1 MNENYNNDANNNGR
15 NLYALLTSLEQQVS
29 TLKEQYGDTST
40 LSPEEFDT
48 YISKKASLIQKIDLV
63 EKCIKIGII
72 KKVDSMSID
81 ELQNIALQSL
91 SIVSE
96 GINPDEFISEYNR
109 LNQYVKEYQED
120 LQRRRS
126 ILEELT
132 FIVEGPLDVLVDKNG
147 KPRSDFIVSEDDAK
161 LLKKQAKMSRKFG
174 NRRIEVKVPMYY
186 FSDEELDGMGYKKAG
201 NLLLKGLAVK
211 TPDDYVLKEGE
222 PYPENPFQ
230 HFTITSTAEA
240 SRKLSSRYSIYD
252 AREAQQDISRMQ
264 VVLPEIQLKKRL
276 LTDKNYLKEYVKKLL
291 VDPYFVEQYIS
302 SVGKINDASIEMQY
316 LYSHEITNLS
326 EQDFA
331 NLMEIIESTSIENL
345 QKMFDSPEKIDMY
358 ITLINEIKRKITRK
372 FPGIWLKPEN
382 TTDEINEIINSD
394 SNTFRAKFPVGCQVY
409 PEFITEQDLQLL
421 EQNKTIIK
429 EVNGVNIPFKLAV
442 SRYKETSFYYDEVRQ
457 QRPEFAEK
465 LHEVIGEYRKAISI
479 DYPKQ
484 LEKIAECN
492 RKLEA
497 LERLKSEYGQP
508 SMQESTLH
516 AKPRH

>member
-29 TLKEQYGDTST
+29 TLKEQYSDTSK
-40 LSPEEFDT
+40 LSPEELDT
-48 YISKKASLIQKIDLV
+48 YISKKASLVQKIDLV

-72 KKVDSMSID
+72 KKVDSMSIE
-81 ELQNIALQSL
+81 ELQNVALQSL

-120 LQRRRS
+120 LQRKRS
-126 ILEELT
+126 VLEELT

-147 KPRSDFIVSEDDAK
+147 KPRSDFIVSEEDAK

-174 NRRIEVKVPMYY
+174 NRRIEVKVPVYY
-186 FSDEELDGMGYKKAG
+186 FTNEELDRMGYRKIDD
-201 NLLLKGLAVK
+201 LLLKGFTIK
-211 TPDDYVLKEGE
+211 TPNDYVLKEGE
-222 PYPENPFQ
+222 PSPEHPFQ
-230 HFTITSTAEA
+230 YFTITSDAEA
-240 SRKLSSRYSIYD
+240 SRILSSRYSIYV
-252 AREAQQDISRMQ
+252 AKKAQQDISRMQ

-276 LTDKNYLKEYVKKLL
+276 LTDRNYLKEYVKKLL
-291 VDPYFVEQYIS
+291 VDPYFVEQYMS
-302 SVGKINDASIEMQY
+302 SIGKTNDASIKMQY

-331 NLMEIIESTSIENL
+331 NLMETIESTSVENL

-358 ITLINEIKRKITRK
+358 ITLINEIKRKTTRE

-382 TTDEINEIINSD
+382 PTDEINKIINST

-409 PEFITEQDLQLL
+409 PEFITEEDLQLL

-442 SRYKETSFYYDEVRQ
+442 SSYKETSFYYNEARQ
-457 QRPEFAEK
+457 QRAEFAEK
-465 LHEVIGEYRKAISI
+465 LHEVINEYRRAISI

-508 SMQESTLH
+508 SMQEPTSH

>member
-1 MNENYNNDANNNGR
+1 MNENYNNNANNNSR
-15 NLYALLTSLEQQVS
+15 NLYALLNSLEQQVS

-81 ELQNIALQSL
+81 ELKNVALQSL

-96 GINPDEFISEYNR
+96 GINPDEFITEYNR

-147 KPRSDFIVSEDDAK
+147 KPRSDFIVSEEDAK

-174 NRRIEVKVPMYY
+174 NRRIKVKVPVYY
-186 FSDEELDGMGYKKAG
+186 FTDEELDRMGYRK
-201 NLLLKGLAVK
+201 NDDLLLKGFTIK

-222 PYPENPFQ
+222 PSTEHPFQ
-230 HFTITSTAEA
+230 HFTITSDAEA

-252 AREAQQDISRMQ
+252 ARKAQQDISRMQ

-276 LTDKNYLKEYVKKLL
+276 LTDRNYLKEYVKKLL
-291 VDPYFVEQYIS
+291 VDPYFVEQYMS
-302 SVGKINDASIEMQY
+302 SIGKTNDASIEMQY

-331 NLMEIIESTSIENL
+331 NLMETIESTSVENL

-358 ITLINEIKRKITRK
+358 ITLINGIKRKTTHE

-382 TTDEINEIINSD
+382 PTDEINEIINSA

-409 PEFITEQDLQLL
+409 PEFITEEDLQLL
-421 EQNKTIIK
+421 EQNKTIMK
-429 EVNGVNIPFKLAV
+429 NVNGVNIPFKLAV

-465 LHEVIGEYRKAISI
+465 LQEVIGEYRRAISI

-484 LEKIAECN
+484 LEKIAECD

-508 SMQESTLH
+508 SMQEPTSH
-516 AKPRH
+516 EKQRN

>member
-29 TLKEQYGDTST
+29 TLKEQYGDTSK
-40 LSPEEFDT
+40 LSPEELDT

-72 KKVDSMSID
+72 KKVDSMGID

-126 ILEELT
+126 VLEELT

-147 KPRSDFIVSEDDAK
+147 KPRSDFIVSEEDAK

-174 NRRIEVKVPMYY
+174 NRRIEVKVPVYY
-186 FSDEELDGMGYKKAG
+186 FTDEELDRMGYRKSDD
-201 NLLLKGLAVK
+201 LLLKGFTIK
-211 TPDDYVLKEGE
+211 TPNDYVLKEGE
-222 PYPENPFQ
+222 PSPEYSFQ
-230 HFTITSTAEA
+230 HFTITSDAEA

-252 AREAQQDISRMQ
+252 ARKAQQDISRMQ

-276 LTDKNYLKEYVKKLL
+276 LTDRNYLKEYVKKIL
-291 VDPYFVEQYIS
+291 VDPYFVEQYMS
-302 SVGKINDASIEMQY
+302 SIGKTNDASIEMQY

-331 NLMEIIESTSIENL
+331 NLIETIESTSVENL

-358 ITLINEIKRKITRK
+358 ITLINGIKRKTTRE
-372 FPGIWLKPEN
+372 FPGIWLEPEN
-382 TTDEINEIINSD
+382 PTDEINEIINSD

-421 EQNKTIIK
+421 EQNRTIIK
-429 EVNGVNIPFKLAV
+429 NVNGVNIPFKLAV
-442 SRYKETSFYYDEVRQ
+442 SRYKETSFYYDEARQ

-465 LHEVIGEYRKAISI
+465 LHEVIGEYRRAISI

-508 SMQESTLH
+508 SMQEPTSH

>member
-29 TLKEQYGDTST
+29 TLKEQYSDTSK
-40 LSPEEFDT
+40 LSPEELDT
-48 YISKKASLIQKIDLV
+48 YISKKASLVQKIDLV

-72 KKVDSMSID
+72 KKVDSMSIE
-81 ELQNIALQSL
+81 ELQNVALHSL

-126 ILEELT
+126 VLEELT

-147 KPRSDFIVSEDDAK
+147 KPRSDFIVSEEDAK

-174 NRRIEVKVPMYY
+174 NRRIEVKVPVYY
-186 FSDEELDGMGYKKAG
+186 FTNEELDRMGYRKIDD
-201 NLLLKGLAVK
+201 LLLNGFTIK
-211 TPDDYVLKEGE
+211 TPNDYVLKEGE
-222 PYPENPFQ
+222 PSPEHPFQ
-230 HFTITSTAEA
+230 YFTITSDAEA

-252 AREAQQDISRMQ
+252 AKKAQQDISRMQ

-276 LTDKNYLKEYVKKLL
+276 LTDRNYLKEYVKKLL
-291 VDPYFVEQYIS
+291 VDPYFVEQYMS
-302 SVGKINDASIEMQY
+302 SIGKTNDASIKMQY

-331 NLMEIIESTSIENL
+331 NLMETIESTSVENL

-358 ITLINEIKRKITRK
+358 ITLINEIKRKTTRE

-382 TTDEINEIINSD
+382 PTDEINKIINST

-409 PEFITEQDLQLL
+409 PEFITEEDLQLL

-442 SRYKETSFYYDEVRQ
+442 SRYKETSFYYNEARQ

-465 LHEVIGEYRKAISI
+465 LHEVINEYRRAISI

-508 SMQESTLH
+508 SMQEPTSH

>member
-29 TLKEQYGDTST
+29 TLKEQYGDISK
-40 LSPEEFDT
+40 LSPEELDT

-126 ILEELT
+126 VLEELT

-147 KPRSDFIVSEDDAK
+147 KPRSDFIVSEEDAK

-174 NRRIEVKVPMYY
+174 NRRIEVKVPVYY
-186 FSDEELDGMGYKKAG
+186 FTDEELDRMGYRKSDD
-201 NLLLKGLAVK
+201 LLLKGFTIK
-211 TPDDYVLKEGE
+211 IPNDYVLKEGE
-222 PYPENPFQ
+222 PSPEYPFQ
-230 HFTITSTAEA
+230 HFTITSDAEA

-252 AREAQQDISRMQ
+252 ARKAQQDINRMQ

-276 LTDKNYLKEYVKKLL
+276 LTDRNYLKEYVKKIL
-291 VDPYFVEQYIS
+291 VDPYFVEQYMRSI
-302 SVGKINDASIEMQY
+302 GKTNDASIEMQY

-331 NLMEIIESTSIENL
+331 NLMETIESTSVENL

-358 ITLINEIKRKITRK
+358 ITLINGIKRKTTRE
-372 FPGIWLKPEN
+372 FPGIWLEPEN
-382 TTDEINEIINSD
+382 PTDEINEIINSD

-421 EQNKTIIK
+421 EQNRTIIK
-429 EVNGVNIPFKLAV
+429 NVNGVNIPFKLAV
-442 SRYKETSFYYDEVRQ
+442 SRYKETSFYYDEARQ

-465 LHEVIGEYRKAISI
+465 LHEVIGEYRRAISI

-508 SMQESTLH
+508 SMQEPTSHT
-516 AKPRH
+516 KPRH

>member
-15 NLYALLTSLEQQVS
+15 NLYTLLTSLEQQVS
-29 TLKEQYGDTST
+29 TLKEQYGDTSK
-40 LSPEEFDT
+40 LSPEELDT

-126 ILEELT
+126 VLEELT

-147 KPRSDFIVSEDDAK
+147 KPRSDFIVSEEDTK

-174 NRRIEVKVPMYY
+174 NRRIEVKVPVYY
-186 FSDEELDGMGYKKAG
+186 FTDEELDRMGYRKSDD
-201 NLLLKGLAVK
+201 LLLKGFTIK
-211 TPDDYVLKEGE
+211 TPNDYVLKEGE
-222 PYPENPFQ
+222 PSPEHPFQ
-230 HFTITSTAEA
+230 HFTIISDAEA

-252 AREAQQDISRMQ
+252 AKKAQQDISRMQ

-276 LTDKNYLKEYVKKLL
+276 LTDRNYLKEYVKKLL
-291 VDPYFVEQYIS
+291 VDPYFVEQYMS
-302 SVGKINDASIEMQY
+302 SFVKTNNASIEMQY

-331 NLMEIIESTSIENL
+331 NLMETIESTSVENL

-358 ITLINEIKRKITRK
+358 ITLINGIKKKTTRE

-382 TTDEINEIINSD
+382 PTDEINEIINSD

-465 LHEVIGEYRKAISI
+465 LHEVIGDYRRAISI

-508 SMQESTLH
+508 SMQEPTSH

>member
-1 MNENYNNDANNNGR
+1 M
-15 NLYALLTSLEQQVS
+15 
-29 TLKEQYGDTST
+29 
-40 LSPEEFDT
+40 
-48 YISKKASLIQKIDLV
+48 
-63 EKCIKIGII
+63 
-72 KKVDSMSID
+72 
-81 ELQNIALQSL
+81 
-91 SIVSE
+91 
-96 GINPDEFISEYNR
+96 
-109 LNQYVKEYQED
+109 
-120 LQRRRS
+120 
-126 ILEELT
+126 
-132 FIVEGPLDVLVDKNG
+132 DKNG
-147 KPRSDFIVSEDDAK
+147 KPRSDFIVSEEDAK
-161 LLKKQAKMSRKFG
+161 LLKKQAKMSRKFE
-174 NRRIEVKVPMYY
+174 NRRIEVKVPVYY
-186 FSDEELDGMGYKKAG
+186 FTDEELDRMGYRK
-201 NLLLKGLAVK
+201 NDDLLLKGFTIK
-211 TPDDYVLKEGE
+211 TPNDYVLKEGE
-222 PYPENPFQ
+222 PSPEHPFQ
-230 HFTITSTAEA
+230 HFTITSDAEA

-252 AREAQQDISRMQ
+252 AKKAQQDISRMQ

-276 LTDKNYLKEYVKKLL
+276 LADRNYLKEYVKKLL
-291 VDPYFVEQYIS
+291 VDPYFVEQYMS
-302 SVGKINDASIEMQY
+302 SIGKTNDASIEMQY

-331 NLMEIIESTSIENL
+331 NLIETIESTSVENL

-358 ITLINEIKRKITRK
+358 ITLINKIKRKTTRE

-382 TTDEINEIINSD
+382 PTDGINEIINST

-409 PEFITEQDLQLL
+409 PEFITEEDLQLL

-442 SRYKETSFYYDEVRQ
+442 SRYKETSFYYDEARQ

-465 LHEVIGEYRKAISI
+465 LHEVIGEYRRAISI

-508 SMQESTLH
+508 SMKEPTSH

>member
-1 MNENYNNDANNNGR
+1 MNENYNNDTNNNGR

-29 TLKEQYGDTST
+29 TLKEQYSDTSK
-40 LSPEEFDT
+40 LSPEELDT
-48 YISKKASLIQKIDLV
+48 YISKKAGLIQKIDLV
-63 EKCIKIGII
+63 GKCIKIGII

-126 ILEELT
+126 VLEELT

-147 KPRSDFIVSEDDAK
+147 KPRSDFIVSEEDAK
-161 LLKKQAKMSRKFG
+161 LLKKQAKMSIKFG
-174 NRRIEVKVPMYY
+174 NRRIEVKVPVYY
-186 FSDEELDGMGYKKAG
+186 FTDEELDRMGYRKRDD
-201 NLLLKGLAVK
+201 LLLRGFTIK
-211 TPDDYVLKEGE
+211 TPNDYVLKEGE
-222 PYPENPFQ
+222 PSPEHPFQ
-230 HFTITSTAEA
+230 HFTITSDAEA

-252 AREAQQDISRMQ
+252 AKKAQQDISRMQ

-276 LTDKNYLKEYVKKLL
+276 LTDRNYLKEYVKKLL
-291 VDPYFVEQYIS
+291 VDPYFVEQYMS
-302 SVGKINDASIEMQY
+302 SVGKTNDASIELQY

-331 NLMEIIESTSIENL
+331 NLMETIESTSVENL

-358 ITLINEIKRKITRK
+358 ITLINRIKRKTTCE

-382 TTDEINEIINSD
+382 PTDEINEIINSD
-394 SNTFRAKFPVGCQVY
+394 SNTFRAKSPVGCHVY

-442 SRYKETSFYYDEVRQ
+442 SRYGETSFYYDEVRQ

-465 LHEVIGEYRKAISI
+465 LHEVIGDYRRAISI

-508 SMQESTLH
+508 SMQEPTSH

>member
-81 ELQNIALQSL
+81 ELQNVALQSL

-147 KPRSDFIVSEDDAK
+147 KPRSDFIVSEEDAK

-174 NRRIEVKVPMYY
+174 NRRIKVKVPVYY
-186 FSDEELDGMGYKKAG
+186 FTDEELDRMGYRK
-201 NLLLKGLAVK
+201 NDDLLLKGFTIK
-211 TPDDYVLKEGE
+211 TPDDYALKEGE
-222 PYPENPFQ
+222 PSPEHPFQ
-230 HFTITSTAEA
+230 HFTITSDAEA

-252 AREAQQDISRMQ
+252 ARKAQQDISRMQ

-276 LTDKNYLKEYVKKLL
+276 LADRNYLKEYVKKLL
-291 VDPYFVEQYIS
+291 VDPYFVEQYMS
-302 SVGKINDASIEMQY
+302 SVGKTNDASIEMQY

-331 NLMEIIESTSIENL
+331 NLMETIESTSVENL

-358 ITLINEIKRKITRK
+358 ITLINGIKRKTTRE

-382 TTDEINEIINSD
+382 PTDEINEIINSA

-409 PEFITEQDLQLL
+409 PEFITEEDLQLL

-442 SRYKETSFYYDEVRQ
+442 SRYKETSFYYDEARQ
-457 QRPEFAEK
+457 QRPEFTEK
-465 LHEVIGEYRKAISI
+465 LHEVIGEYRRAISI

-508 SMQESTLH
+508 SMQEPTSH